1 MITHFLTSSPCI
13 GYDGDLNPANGL
25 IDELRNLLPHP
36 LNCLLISSAPDDRE
50 MTDRMAWGMREA
62 FNHVNMPFDHYE
74 VLDRRTYRSV
84 ARMVRDANFIVLCGG
99 HVPTENKF
107 FEEIALRSKL
117 KKWDGV
123 ILSISAGSMN
133 SASIVY
139 ASPEL
144 EGESIDPKYKVLLHG
159 LELTDINILPHFEML
174 RDEKLD
180 GKSLVNDIVRTHSFT
195 LPVYCLNDGAYFL
208 IRNGKTE
215 LRGETYLMHLGVLK
229 QICKDG
235 ERKMLSKNGTLR
247 AIR

>member
-25 IDELRNLLPHP
+25 IEELRTLLPKP
-36 LNCLLISSAPDDRE
+36 LKCLLISSAPDNRE

-62 FNHVNMPFDHYE
+62 FEHVAMPFSHYE
-74 VLDRRTYRSV
+74 VLDRRTYRSA

-107 FEEIALRSKL
+107 FEEIGLRAKL

-133 SASIVY
+133 SADIVY

-144 EGESIDPKYKVLLHG
+144 EGESVDPKYKVLLKG
-159 LELTDINILPHFEML
+159 LGLTEINILPHFEML
-174 RDEKLD
+174 RDYRLD
-180 GKSLVNDIVRTHSFT
+180 GKSLIEEIVKIHSYT

-215 LRGETYLMHLGVLK
+215 LRGEAYCMHMGKLRLICKDNERKLMSRSGVLK
-229 QICKDG
+229 SIK
-235 ERKMLSKNGTLR
+235 
-247 AIR
+247 

>member
-215 LRGETYLMHLGVLK
+215 LRGEAYLMHLGVLK

>member
-215 LRGETYLMHLGVLK
+215 LRGEAYLMHLGVLK
-229 QICKDG
+229 QICKNG